1 MSENSDTN
9 KKEASTSKIE
19 RDAYIW
25 NTASGLLMAFQSVIM
40 LMVLMRVCDVVE
52 AGVFTIAYA
61 NANLFLN
68 LGKYGMRNFQVSDIS
83 RSYSYK
89 TYARSRMATTAAM
102 IVLGIAYLAYSAFT
116 LSYSIDKVLVI
127 LVMLVFKAADSIE
140 DVYMGNCQQ
149 YGRLD
154 VAAKALTWRLIT
166 TIIVYAV
173 GIVILQ
179 SQLVPLIIATVFTF
193 AFCVGEYIWMR
204 RKFGLPKQDP
214 SQATGSVISLL
225 KTCFPL
231 FLATFLLF
239 YIGNAPKYA
248 IDALMDDAAQAYYG
262 FIAMPVFVV
271 SLLASFIYNPI
282 IKSLAEDWYEGRNI
296 VFLKRLGMQ
305 SIYIVGIT
313 IVCDLGALL
322 IGVPVLNILY
332 STHLEDYLVD
342 LIVLVS
348 GGGFLALVTLFTTGI
363 TIMRKQNTLFVGYIG
378 VTIFAAIGSPWAV
391 QAAGIDGASW
401 IYLALMG
408 VLALWF
414 GAILTWKALTHPL
427 KPT

>member
-1 MSENSDTN
+1 MSKNPEME
-9 KKEASTSKIE
+9 KEEASTSKIE

-68 LGKYGMRNFQVSDIS
+68 LGKYGMRNYQVSDVS
-83 RSYSYK
+83 ASYSYK
-89 TYARSRMATTAAM
+89 TYARSRIATTAAM
-102 IVLGIAYLAYSAFT
+102 VVLGTAYLAYSALT
-116 LSYSIDKVLVI
+116 LNYSLDKVLVI
-127 LVMLVFKAADSIE
+127 LVMLAFKAADSIE

-166 TIIVYAV
+166 TILVYAL
-173 GIVILQ
+173 GIVVLKN
-179 SQLVPLIIATVFTF
+179 QLVPLIAATIFTF

-204 RKFGLPKQDP
+204 RKFDLPKHDTPQE
-214 SQATGSVISLL
+214 AGGVFSLL
-225 KTCFPL
+225 KACFPL

-282 IKSLAEDWYEGRNI
+282 IKSLAEDWMDGKNM

-332 STHLEDYLVD
+332 NTHLEDYLID

-348 GGGFLALVTLFTTGI
+348 GGGFLALASLFTTGI
-363 TIMRKQNTLFVGYIG
+363 TIMRKQNALFIGYIA
-378 VTIFAAIGSPWAV
+378 VTILAAIGSPWAV

-401 IYLALMG
+401 IYLVLMG

-414 GAILTWKALTHPL
+414 GVILTWKALAQP
-427 KPT
+427 KQKS